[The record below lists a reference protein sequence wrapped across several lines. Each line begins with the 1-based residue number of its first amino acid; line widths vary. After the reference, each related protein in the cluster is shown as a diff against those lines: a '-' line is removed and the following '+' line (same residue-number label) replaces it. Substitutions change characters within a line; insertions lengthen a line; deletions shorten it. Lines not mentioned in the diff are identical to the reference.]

1 MGTESKF
8 LGEKI
13 VIQITPQMRI
23 FVAVEAV
30 DFRKGIDGLCQV
42 CRSVLK
48 TDPFS
53 GIVFVFRNK
62 RRTAIKLL
70 LYDGQGY
77 WLCHKRLSE
86 KKFKWWPD
94 AGDNSLK
101 QLAVHELQLLIW
113 NGNPDFAQVSPPWRK
128 I

>member
-48 TDPFS
+48 ADPFS
-53 GIVFVFRNK
+53 GIVFVFRNR

-77 WLCHKRLSE
+77 WIFHKRLSE
-86 KKFKWWPD
+86 GKFKWWPE

-113 NGNPDFAQVSPPWRK
+113 NGNPDFAQVAPPWRK